1 MSAILEK
8 PTGYG
13 TPAVFWRLYDVSIW
27 RKGGGG
33 MRVTIAGYV
42 DQAAFAAGAEPISYY
57 TRELGQG
64 EIPFDLNNLTPGSP
78 AYQLFGLM
86 YSTIM
91 ADPFFSGAQ
100 PI

>member
-1 MSAILEK
+1 MSALLEK

-13 TPAVFWRLYDVSIW
+13 TPATFWRLYKIVINRRSPGITVHI
-27 RKGGGG
+27 GGY
-33 MRVTIAGYV
+33 ISE
-42 DQAAFAAGAEPISYY
+42 AAFDAGAEPVSMYQ
-57 TRELGQG
+57 RELGQE
-64 EIPFDLNNLTPGSP
+64 EIPFDLNNLTPGTP

-91 ADPFFSGAQ
+91 ADQFFSGAQ